1 MTVLASLVALSAAAL
16 FGLSSVLEQRATKQ
30 VPPRHALSPRLLVD
44 LIRRPLWIIA
54 ITINLI
60 GNAAQVVALHFGALA
75 LVQPL
80 LVCNLLFAVLIAVAL
95 RHRRPDRVMLAGAIC
110 CAAGL
115 ACFVAVARPGG
126 GHGTVSFAAAAP
138 LVAALA
144 GTLAGCLA
152 LARWGSRRIRP
163 VWLALAC
170 GADFGVT
177 AFLLKLVPDTLPQG
191 FSDPAR
197 QWPLYLLVIIGPTGF
212 LLNQNAFQA
221 GLLIAPVL
229 AIITT
234 VDPLTSIAIA
244 HLWLGERIAAAPP
257 DLAAEAVAL
266 AVMTAGIIALAHRS
280 PAAAA
285 RTTEGGGSPPPAGG
299 PGPLRSAP
307 AGPGQGHRA
316 APGRR
321 QHREA
326 QHQQW
331 DGRR

>member
-1 MTVLASLVALSAAAL
+1 MTVLATAVALSAAAL

-30 VPPRHALSPRLLVD
+30 VPVRRALSPRLLAD
-44 LIRRPLWIIA
+44 LIRRPLWLIA
-54 ITINLI
+54 ITINLA
-60 GNAAQVVALHFGALA
+60 GNVAQVVALHFGALA

-80 LVCNLLFAVLIAVAL
+80 LVCNLLFAVLIAVVL
-95 RHRRPDRVMLAGAIC
+95 RHRRPDWVMLAGAIC
-110 CAAGL
+110 CVTGL
-115 ACFVAVARPGG
+115 ASFVAVAGPGG
-126 GHGTVSFAAAAP
+126 GHGTASLPAVLP
-138 LVAALA
+138 LIAALA
-144 GTLAGCLA
+144 AVLAGCLG
-152 LARWGSRRIRP
+152 LARWGSRRLRP

-191 FSDPAR
+191 FADPWR

-234 VDPLTSIAIA
+234 VDPLTSIGIA
-244 HLWLGERIAAAPP
+244 HVWLGERIASTTG

-285 RTTEGGGSPPPAGG
+285 RATERAGSPPPAGG
-299 PGPLRSAP
+299 PGPLRP
-307 AGPGQGHRA
+307 AAGRPGQGQRT
-316 APGRR
+316 APGGR
-321 QHREA
+321 QHREG
-326 QHQQW
+326 QHQ
-331 DGRR
+331 

>member
-1 MTVLASLVALSAAAL
+1 MILLAIMVALSAAAL

-30 VPPRHALSPRLLVD
+30 VPPRRALSPRLLVD
-44 LIRRPLWIIA
+44 LIRHPLWLIA
-54 ITINLI
+54 ITINVI

-80 LVCNLLFAVLIAVAL
+80 LVCDLLFAVLISVAL
-95 RHRRPDRVMLAGAIC
+95 RHRRPDRVMLAGALC
-110 CAAGL
+110 CTAGL

-126 GHGTVSFAAAAP
+126 GHGTVSFPAAAP
-138 LVAALA
+138 LIAALA
-144 GTLAGCLA
+144 GVLAGCLG
-152 LARWGSRRIRP
+152 LARWGSRRFRP

-191 FSDPAR
+191 FADPLR
-197 QWPLYLLVIIGPTGF
+197 QWPLYLLVIIGPVGF

-221 GLLIAPVL
+221 GLLVAPVL

-244 HLWLGERIAAAPP
+244 HLWLGERMASTTP
-257 DLAAEAVAL
+257 DLAAEAGAL
-266 AVMTAGIIALAHRS
+266 AVMTAGIIALARRS

-285 RTTEGGGSPPPAGG
+285 RITEGARSSRTAGR
-299 PGPLRSAP
+299 PGPVRRAP
-307 AGPGQGHRA
+307 ARPDQGQCA
-316 APGRR
+316 APGRG
-321 QHREA
+321 QHRQG
-326 QHQQW
+326 QHQ
-331 DGRR
+331 